1 MNAYAE
7 IAKLHN
13 QRVLTD
19 VGHSAL
25 PNAPIQPYN
34 PRRQRSHDWWSALSR
49 RRWTTRPAPSGVQ
62 RVPA

>member
-7 IAKLHN
+7 IANLHS
-13 QRVLTD
+13 QHVLTD

-34 PRRQRSHDWWSALSR
+34 PRRHLNHEWLSALR
-49 RRWTTRPAPSGVQ
+49 RRQWTTRAAPSGVQ